1 MDAVKSNSETNRDLD
16 GDKVG
21 LSDKV
26 NHLAVSDKRRY
37 LEKIS
42 VIGKADPYCIPS
54 SELSKDVVPPVQCT
68 NIFNYLVLGKSFRT
82 MEKFKAFKSLEAGV
96 WICGVSWWQIF

>member
-16 GDKVG
+16 RDKVRF
-21 LSDKV
+21 SEEF

-42 VIGKADPYCIPS
+42 VIGKDTYGIPC
-54 SELSKDVVPPVQCT
+54 SELSMYVVPPIQRT
-68 NIFNYLVLGKSFRT
+68 DILNYLVLGKSFCT
-82 MEKFKAFKSLEAGV
+82 TEKFKVFIRV
-96 WICGVSWWQIF
+96 